1 MSEDITPV
9 AEEATIAPE
18 QSIEAAPEAAP
29 EEIQEIDHTPSM
41 ASRSREA
48 SPPPDFVPSDND
60 SDLKDMMVKR
70 LYEDMGMI
78 VEDEK
83 AKDEPVSEEAVAAK
97 AEEVK
102 PEPEKPRRKTTV
114 QSKDEFAREFV
125 ESVRDVVRSERPV
138 EDSRLPLPPE
148 EELPVVSDTDGLIDE
163 QKFELELMEHAQRE
177 MKDKYPDIRARSI
190 QFYKDM
196 DAWVAKQTEEDSD
209 FSMEN
214 NSEEIEEYVSK
225 NKPSLDPLD
234 ERRMERALIREQAV
248 SQIRSE
254 SDAKFRDLE
263 NKTRT
268 IEERPRIQSE
278 SSQFKDSLLDA
289 DGSEALALIKDGK
302 MKEASEQFPM
312 EASVANEV
320 TERVSKIYED
330 YMYYDRGLAS
340 FEERRDSMEF
350 LDKFLSE
357 QGQFFAQN
365 GGEARMREGRQFLPV
380 AEYNQ
385 SMNQNAQQTQA
396 RHWTFDSADVREL
409 LGASARQQIKTSISQ
424 MEEQISRYG
433 FVRKPTESDP
443 QRKDEV
449 QVQAVTPPL
458 AQVSAAPGS
467 ANPSGIPNPD
477 HPGTSV
483 IDALGIRG
491 PFPETVE

>member
-1 MSEDITPV
+1 M
-9 AEEATIAPE
+9 
-18 QSIEAAPEAAP
+18 
-29 EEIQEIDHTPSM
+29 
-41 ASRSREA
+41 
-48 SPPPDFVPSDND
+48 
-60 SDLKDMMVKR
+60 
-70 LYEDMGMI
+70 
-78 VEDEK
+78 DE
-83 AKDEPVSEEAVAAK
+83 
-97 AEEVK
+97 
-102 PEPEKPRRKTTV
+102 
-114 QSKDEFAREFV
+114 
-125 ESVRDVVRSERPV
+125 
-138 EDSRLPLPPE
+138 
-148 EELPVVSDTDGLIDE
+148 
-163 QKFELELMEHAQRE
+163 
-177 MKDKYPDIRARSI
+177 
-190 QFYKDM
+190 
-196 DAWVAKQTEEDSD
+196 WVGKQTEEDSD

-214 NSEEIEEYVSK
+214 NSEEIEEYISN
-225 NKPSLDPLD
+225 NKPMLDPLD

-268 IEERPRIQSE
+268 IEERPKIQSE

-289 DGSEALALIKDGK
+289 EGSEALALIKDGK

-350 LDKFLSE
+350 LDKFLSD

-365 GGEARMREGRQFLPV
+365 GGESRVREGRQFLPV
-380 AEYNQ
+380 AEFNQ

-443 QRKDEV
+443 QRKEEA
-449 QVQAVTPPL
+449 QAQAVTPPL

-483 IDALGIRG
+483 IDVLGIRG
-491 PFPETVE
+491 PFPEMME